1 MGLNNEK
8 KKRNSHEKH
17 IIHHT
22 FARSRLSFFAVIA
35 TESRSLES
43 LIFTKGNP
51 KRDAPKIEEEI
62 KVKKEHRMNVQHYYF
77 FVYFFIFQIQTQKI
91 KTE

>member
-62 KVKKEHRMNVQHYYF
+62 KVKNRTLNECFLRLSFYF
-77 FVYFFIFQIQTQKI
+77 SDSD
-91 KTE
+91 